1 MNMKR
6 GQVLADSLNL
16 RDAPSQQ
23 AVILR
28 VLSKGTLVSI
38 EESLSAEPY
47 PFNGEQ
53 KTLWHRIKSG
63 GEAGYVAAAYI
74 VEAALR
80 REFRGVWIPDVT
92 FLDVLASTDN
102 IKDSLDFLQHL
113 GFNAVFPAVW
123 NRGYTSY
130 PSEVMVRNGFAQH
143 DPLYKGFDSL
153 GAIVTE
159 GKRRGIAVIP
169 WFEYGFAS
177 SMDADGGPLLRER
190 PSWAAMDRSGKLN
203 QHGDL
208 IWMNSLHP
216 EVQQFL
222 LDLVVEVISVY
233 DVDGIQGDDRW
244 PAMPITAGYDPL
256 SRELYRNS
264 MGEEPPSQ
272 EKDSTWVTFRA
283 DQMTKYLG
291 SVRNAVKRA
300 KPSCIVTMA
309 PAPYPF
315 GLRELMQDSDRWMRD
330 GLVDLLLPQ
339 LYRSDFNSYRRDL
352 DTIVTGWSTSLRS
365 RLAPGIALRANQIDL
380 SESAVLAMVNRNR
393 ELGLA
398 GQAFFQ
404 YGGLRAANSAVAEA
418 LNQNTV
424 YGEAAELPTPFAL
437 T

>member
-47 PFNGEQ
+47 SFNGEQ

-74 VEAALR
+74 VEAPLR

-123 NRGYTSY
+123 NRGYTAY

-177 SMDADGGPLLRER
+177 SLDADGGHLLRER
-190 PSWAAMDRSGKLN
+190 PSWAAMDRSGKMIR
-203 QHGDL
+203 HGDL
-208 IWMNSLHP
+208 VWMNSLHP
-216 EVQQFL
+216 EV
-222 LDLVVEVISVY
+222 VSRHRI
-233 DVDGIQGDDRW
+233 
-244 PAMPITAGYDPL
+244 L
-256 SRELYRNS
+256 S
-264 MGEEPPSQ
+264 Q
-272 EKDSTWVTFRA
+272 
-283 DQMTKYLG
+283 
-291 SVRNAVKRA
+291 
-300 KPSCIVTMA
+300 
-309 PAPYPF
+309 
-315 GLRELMQDSDRWMRD
+315 
-330 GLVDLLLPQ
+330 
-339 LYRSDFNSYRRDL
+339 RRH
-352 DTIVTGWSTSLRS
+352 
-365 RLAPGIALRANQIDL
+365 QK
-380 SESAVLAMVNRNR
+380 
-393 ELGLA
+393 
-398 GQAFFQ
+398 
-404 YGGLRAANSAVAEA
+404 
-418 LNQNTV
+418 
-424 YGEAAELPTPFAL
+424 
-437 T
+437 